1 MPANG
6 AAISTA
12 SGPPAPTD
20 AIRAGR
26 YRQTSAGRMTSLLY
40 LAPAFVAPF
49 AWLLFG
55 ETLGPLAL
63 AGMAVAVLGV
73 ALVNR

>member
-1 MPANG
+1 
-6 AAISTA
+6 
-12 SGPPAPTD
+12 
-20 AIRAGR
+20 
-26 YRQTSAGRMTSLLY
+26 MTSLLY